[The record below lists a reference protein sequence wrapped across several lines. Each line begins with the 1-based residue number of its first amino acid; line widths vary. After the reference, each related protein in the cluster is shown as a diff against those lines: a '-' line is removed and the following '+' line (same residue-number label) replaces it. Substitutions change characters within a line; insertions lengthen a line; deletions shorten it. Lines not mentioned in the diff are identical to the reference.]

1 MEHAANLRSVV
12 SKPDVAPSLM
22 RIGRAIESEMSNPAF
37 FEIPVVNPMT
47 EVQLEELE
55 FKIST
60 GDPTV
65 KELRRWVKLFI
76 EKLCEGFSKTFT
88 YNDFILREIVLMNW
102 PSECI
107 QYPSALNKEKLLK
120 IFSVRNQI
128 SKPRLKSEL
137 EAEFQ
142 RGIFNSTAFH
152 SFGTYA
158 SLQ

>member
-1 MEHAANLRSVV
+1 
-12 SKPDVAPSLM
+12 M
-22 RIGRAIESEMSNPAF
+22 RIGRAIENEMSIPAF
-37 FEIPVVNPMT
+37 FDIPEVNPTT
-47 EVQLEELE
+47 EVQLDELE

-60 GDPTV
+60 GEPTV

-88 YNDFILREIVLMNW
+88 YNEFILRDIVLMNW
-102 PSECI
+102 PADCI

-120 IFSVRNQI
+120 VFSVRNQI

-142 RGIFNSTAFH
+142 RGIFNSTAFQ
-152 SFGTYA
+152 SFGSHA
-158 SLQ
+158 SFQ